1 MLRKWYNAEDV
12 NSFESGAASVT
23 NETDVLFGSDSDS
36 DDHEHSVLLQS
47 DSEQEELVATPPDND
62 EDEILMATDS
72 DRDGTCE
79 EPPAKKSRRYVK
91 HRNNDHQLLF
101 LGKPVC
107 RFAHMRLYS
116 VGSGVLTNLRAGQK
130 GYTMNEGRL
139 QEAKHPSLG
148 VSLVRSSLN
157 KKWPSVVSFFW
168 LLWISSAEILPIK
181 FKMPGSGATGP
192 LDENS
197 MIKDPDFQE
206 RYVQNF
212 LGTLERNFDMN
223 PAT

>member
-1 MLRKWYNAEDV
+1 MRKWYHAEDV
-12 NSFESGAASVT
+12 NSFESGAAPVA
-23 NETDVLFGSDSDS
+23 NESDIILESDSDS
-36 DDHEHSVLLQS
+36 EHPGPVLLQS
-47 DSEQEELVATPPDND
+47 GSEQEELLATPPGDD
-62 EDEILMATDS
+62 EGEILVATDS
-72 DRDGTCE
+72 DRDGTCH
-79 EPPAKKSRRYVK
+79 EPPAKKPRRYAK
-91 HRNNDHQLLF
+91 QRHQHHELLF

-107 RFAHMRLYS
+107 RFAHMRLYCI
-116 VGSGVLTNLRAGQK
+116 GSGVLQNLRSGQK
-130 GYTMNEGRL
+130 GFTMNEGRL
-139 QEAKHPSLG
+139 REATHPSLG

-157 KKWPSVVSFFW
+157 KKWPSVISFFW